1 MQRSYVIMEKTEDAC
16 ACVEWNPVV
25 ANGVRFCAP
34 HHKYW
39 RGAKE
44 LVAVSRLIKSVWPV
58 VEPEIAPHILENARN
73 RGVELDTL
81 FSAYVAGTL
90 KVIPKG
96 TRQDVVDLFE
106 KQLQPW
112 WDKQGIR
119 NARTQVLLADNHVAG
134 TCDLMFENTIWDLKC
149 VYSLRDIYPLQVG
162 MYALTSSSPVDSLG
176 LIHVHKRFKE
186 PQFVDVPAVQAIEDA
201 LIVRSMYFMVQRRAT
216 K

>member
-1 MQRSYVIMEKTEDAC
+1 MQRSCAIMEKTEESC
-16 ACVEWNPVV
+16 TCVEWNSEVGNV
-25 ANGVRFCAP
+25 VRFCAP

-58 VEPEIAPHILENARN
+58 TEPEIAPHILENARD

-90 KVIPKG
+90 NVIPKG

-119 NARTQVLLADNHVAG
+119 NARTQVVLADDQVAG

-162 MYALTSSSPVDSLG
+162 MYALTSFNPIDRLG

-186 PQFVDVPAVQAIEDA
+186 PQLFHVPVVQAIEDA
-201 LIVRSMYFMVQRRAT
+201 LITRSMYFMVQRRMT